1 MSSTPAKLSTVLK
14 GTTFENRTLRLA
26 REHLSMS
33 LRRVGGSGDGGIDLQ
48 GWWWLPRECLDDE
61 HPAGAPADSATPA
74 TRLAIRVLAQ
84 CKAEA
89 KKAGP
94 RHIREFEGT
103 ILRHSAYLTA
113 NESVAGPGAS
123 SRNAVVG
130 LFASTSPF
138 TKASLLQ
145 AYSSPIPLALLHLPE
160 PPDSEEPISPER
172 SLGDVAAPEVP
183 VLGSDDALTGTLVFN
198 PALSGAGGLLRGRIE
213 PRWERSMD
221 GMMGRPGIW
230 SDGRRLDS
238 WIREDG
244 GDILATGL
252 FLPLVGRASTGGN
265 PGSRSPF
272 GWAYAAGHACSN
284 HTKLSRPQNDG
295 LGMSLKVDGIETAG
309 GPVCLELQS
318 RDLDTRD
325 GGVGGI
331 ARNAPRVEEEDVRA
345 TFQERQAVS
354 GGKSMIGAKLM

>member
-1 MSSTPAKLSTVLK
+1 MSTTPAKLSTVLK

-48 GWWWLPRECLDDE
+48 GWWWLPRECLYDE
-61 HPAGAPADSATPA
+61 HRAGAHADSVTPA
-74 TRLAIRVLAQ
+74 TRLAVRVLAQ

-113 NESVAGPGAS
+113 NESVAGPGGS

-172 SLGDVAAPEVP
+172 
-183 VLGSDDALTGTLVFN
+183 DDGLTGTLVFN

-221 GMMGRPGIW
+221 RSSGRPGIW
-230 SDGRRLDS
+230 SDGRRLES
-238 WIREDG
+238 WTREDG
-244 GDILATGL
+244 G
-252 FLPLVGRASTGGN
+252 
-265 PGSRSPF
+265 
-272 GWAYAAGHACSN
+272 
-284 HTKLSRPQNDG
+284 
-295 LGMSLKVDGIETAG
+295 E
-309 GPVCLELQS
+309 
-318 RDLDTRD
+318 
-325 GGVGGI
+325 
-331 ARNAPRVEEEDVRA
+331 
-345 TFQERQAVS
+345 
-354 GGKSMIGAKLM
+354 

>member
-1 MSSTPAKLSTVLK
+1 MSLKSAKLSTVLK

-48 GWWWLPRECLDDE
+48 GWWWLPLECLHDA
-61 HPAGAPADSATPA
+61 HRDSAQAVSTTPA
-74 TRLAIRVLAQ
+74 AARFAIRILAQ

-113 NESVAGPGAS
+113 NASAAGFTGDA
-123 SRNAVVG
+123 RNAVVG

-160 PPDSEEPISPER
+160 LPESHAVLPDQPLEGVAGPESSDSGSEDGLI
-172 SLGDVAAPEVP
+172 
-183 VLGSDDALTGTLVFN
+183 GTLVFN
-198 PALSGAGGLLRGRIE
+198 PALSGASGLLRGRIE

-221 GMMGRPGIW
+221 GTSGRPGLW
-230 SDGRRLDS
+230 SEGQRLES
-238 WIREDG
+238 WIRE
-244 GDILATGL
+244 
-252 FLPLVGRASTGGN
+252 
-265 PGSRSPF
+265 
-272 GWAYAAGHACSN
+272 
-284 HTKLSRPQNDG
+284 
-295 LGMSLKVDGIETAG
+295 
-309 GPVCLELQS
+309 
-318 RDLDTRD
+318 
-325 GGVGGI
+325 
-331 ARNAPRVEEEDVRA
+331 
-345 TFQERQAVS
+345 VS
-354 GGKSMIGAKLM
+354 GE